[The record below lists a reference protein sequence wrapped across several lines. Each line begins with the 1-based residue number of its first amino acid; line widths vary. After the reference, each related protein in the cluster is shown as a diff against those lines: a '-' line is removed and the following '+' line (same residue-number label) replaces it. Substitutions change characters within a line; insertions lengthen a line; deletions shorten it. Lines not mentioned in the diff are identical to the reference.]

1 MELNAA
7 HHPQKMTWHAEDS
20 EQVQPSSCKAFL
32 LSIYDEAS
40 KDTLKIDLWTTEM
53 QVNEMDKLMFHTL
66 RSLAD
71 TYYRATNNKNL
82 ASAMQQFAKYF
93 GEETQL
99 IKQDS

>member
-1 MELNAA
+1 MSW
-7 HHPQKMTWHAEDS
+7 QAEDND
-20 EQVQPSSCKAFL
+20 QMAAQQCKAFL

-40 KDTLKIDLWTTEM
+40 KDTLKIDLWTTTM
-53 QVNEMDKLMFHTL
+53 QVDEMDSLMFHTL

-82 ASAMQQFAKYF
+82 AAAMQQFAQYF

-99 IKQDS
+99 ISKENNSGS